1 MVEPLVLLPGIMCD
15 ARLYYHQIVRFS
27 QVRPVTVAPTLIGER
42 VEEVAETLLENLP
55 GRFALVGLGLGG
67 AIALE
72 IIRRAP
78 DRVSRLFLMSVDAQ
92 ADTPQMAASREPLI
106 VKAKAGRLDDVMREV
121 MPVDA
126 LAPGPNR
133 NSMMGALVDVA
144 VELGP
149 DVFESQMR
157 LLQRRPDQQS
167 TLRKIKVPTH
177 ILCGAHDTLTPMRK
191 QAFIADLIPG
201 ALLQVVDE
209 AGHLPTL
216 EAPEA
221 VTEAI
226 EQWLKVPLSF
236 F

>member
-1 MVEPLVLLPGIMCD
+1 
-15 ARLYYHQIVRFS
+15 
-27 QVRPVTVAPTLIGER
+27 
-42 VEEVAETLLENLP
+42 
-55 GRFALVGLGLGG
+55 
-67 AIALE
+67 
-72 IIRRAP
+72 
-78 DRVSRLFLMSVDAQ
+78 
-92 ADTPQMAASREPLI
+92 
-106 VKAKAGRLDDVMREV
+106 
-121 MPVDA
+121 
-126 LAPGPNR
+126 
-133 NSMMGALVDVA
+133 MMGALVDVA

-201 ALLQVVDE
+201 AILQVVDE

-221 VTEAI
+221 ATEAI